1 MEKVKVGLMG
11 LGTVGGGVWDVL
23 RMNRDEII
31 RNCGYE
37 IKIEKILVKEGFKP
51 KVSGVSKDKLT
62 HNFDDIVE
70 NDEIEIV
77 IELIGGIEPAR
88 EYILRAIKAGKHVV
102 TANKALLAQHGVE
115 LSKAAYEAGVRL
127 SYEASVAGGVPIIN
141 PLKES
146 LGANKIKKIMGI
158 LNGTTNYILT
168 KMTNENVDFHTVL
181 KEAQDMG
188 YAEADPTA
196 DVEGFD
202 AAHKLTILSTL
213 AFGTPVKFKDVH
225 REGITKINPLDIE
238 YARELGYVIKLLGIA
253 KEIDGELELR
263 VHPTFIPK
271 NHPLAAVNDSF
282 NAVFVKG
289 NAVGDLMFYGR
300 GAGDLPTASAVISDV
315 MDIIKKR
322 SLKPNL
328 KNGFSYEPTKKAK
341 PMGEIVNEYYIRF
354 MVKDIPGVL
363 GKIATLFGEYNV
375 SLSSVIQKGRSERG
389 VPLVFITHEA
399 RESDIQKAL
408 QEVNSI
414 DEVIEIGNIIR
425 VENGQERGEQ

>member
-1 MEKVKVGLMG
+1 M
-11 LGTVGGGVWDVL
+11 
-23 RMNRDEII
+23 
-31 RNCGYE
+31 
-37 IKIEKILVKEGFKP
+37 
-51 KVSGVSKDKLT
+51 
-62 HNFDDIVE
+62 
-70 NDEIEIV
+70 
-77 IELIGGIEPAR
+77 
-88 EYILRAIKAGKHVV
+88 
-102 TANKALLAQHGVE
+102 
-115 LSKAAYEAGVRL
+115 

-213 AFGTPVKFKDVH
+213 AFGTPVKFEDVY

-238 YARELGYVIKLLGIA
+238 YARELGYVVKLLGIA

-414 DEVIEIGNIIR
+414 KEVIEIGNIIR
-425 VENGQERGEQ
+425 VENGQERGGQ